1 MGLADG
7 RWVDLEGG
15 SNARDLGGLPLA
27 DGGETVRGVFFRT
40 DTPQEW
46 TEADLA
52 GWRERRVALVVDL
65 RAPSETRREGRAALD
80 VEHLQAPLIPDALMD
95 PEQRDE
101 ARAAARRA
109 LSEHAESTRDDDDV
123 VPAAADEP
131 DAIVHDSGDDARAR
145 HYLYYF
151 EGPGGE
157 QLAAALRA
165 MAATDEPV
173 LFHCAAG
180 KDRTGALAMVLGEL
194 AGVRRDALA
203 DDYAATN
210 ERLGGVDE
218 RLRRLPSYSSDLV
231 DVPVEEMR
239 CEPGVVPRLLGLLDQ
254 RHGGVRAWAL
264 AAGVPEADLDRLGA
278 RLRGT
283 ATA

>member
-27 DGGETVRGVFFRT
+27 GGGETARGVFFRT

-52 GWRERRVALVVDL
+52 AWRERGVGLVVDL

-95 PEQRDE
+95 PEQREE
-101 ARAAARRA
+101 ARAEARRVLAEHEEAAREV
-109 LSEHAESTRDDDDV
+109 SP
-123 VPAAADEP
+123 PAAVDEP

-151 EGPGGE
+151 EGPGGR
-157 QLAAALRA
+157 QLAAALTA
-165 MAATDEPV
+165 LAATDRPA

-180 KDRTGALAMVLGEL
+180 KDRTGVVAMVLGEL
-194 AGVRRDALA
+194 AGVPREALA

-210 ERLGGVDE
+210 ERLAGVDA
-218 RLRRLPSYSSDLV
+218 RLRRLPSYADDLV
-231 DVPVEEMR
+231 DVPSEELR

-254 RHGGVRAWAL
+254 RHGGVRAWAR
-264 AAGVPEADLDRLGA
+264 AAGVAEADLDRLAA
-278 RLRGT
+278 RLRGGD
-283 ATA
+283 ASA